1 MDREQYAQNRDEINK
16 RRHEAY
22 KQKKIAAAKINGLNN
37 RAHTQLAVSQGN
49 DDQLHDIR
57 PSWIT
62 I

>member
-1 MDREQYAQNRDEINK
+1 MHKIGMRLIRDGMRPTNR
-16 RRHEAY
+16 
-22 KQKKIAAAKINGLNN
+22 KKIAAAKINGLNN